1 MGEDLLMLREQTRED
16 FLIPEVESDMEVEDA
31 DDDVDDD
38 ADDDADDAKE
48 EEDDDNPEVEVEEE
62 VENDDNDEEE
72 DEIER
77 AEEDGDDNAEMED
90 EEEGNM
96 EEGEEEVNMEEEE
109 KEREEKNDAQGKHF
123 NVLQTMYRIKF
134 SIMSLVFL
142 KLDALLFVFDEKS
155 FSIFYYIQKERSFFI
170 SCRILFQISELSSLN

>member
-38 ADDDADDAKE
+38 AEDAKE
-48 EEDDDNPEVEVEEE
+48 DADNAEGEVEEE
-62 VENDDNDEEE
+62 AQN
-72 DEIER
+72 
-77 AEEDGDDNAEMED
+77 DDNAEMED
-90 EEEGNM
+90 EEEDNM

-123 NVLQTMYRIKF
+123 NVLQTIYRIQF

-142 KLDALLFVFDEKS
+142 KQRIIICIRPLGCFAP
-155 FSIFYYIQKERSFFI
+155 IFYFNCEHFLKKT
-170 SCRILFQISELSSLN
+170 LLNKTKHRGLKKNFVDF

>member
-38 ADDDADDAKE
+38 AEDAKE
-48 EEDDDNPEVEVEEE
+48 EEDEDNAEVEVEEE

-72 DEIER
+72 DEIEQE
-77 AEEDGDDNAEMED
+77 EEDGDDNAEMED
-90 EEEGNM
+90 EEEDNM

-123 NVLQTMYRIKF
+123 NVLQTIYRIQF

-142 KLDALLFVFDEKS
+142 KQRIIICIRPLGCFAP
-155 FSIFYYIQKERSFFI
+155 IFYFNCEHF
-170 SCRILFQISELSSLN
+170 LNKTLLNKTKHRGLKKNFVDF